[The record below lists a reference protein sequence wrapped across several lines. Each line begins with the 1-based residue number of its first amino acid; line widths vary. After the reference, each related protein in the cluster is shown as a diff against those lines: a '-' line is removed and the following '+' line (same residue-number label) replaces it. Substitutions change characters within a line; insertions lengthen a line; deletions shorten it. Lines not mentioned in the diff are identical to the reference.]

1 MMMTDKKGNF
11 FLKQWTTNCHECIA
25 QIIYSVL
32 NKKYSETKKLNHEN
46 WLQVGNSYFT
56 AIATIALYRDVAECE
71 ESTVYP
77 PTGL

>member
-1 MMMTDKKGNF
+1 M
-11 FLKQWTTNCHECIA
+11 
-25 QIIYSVL
+25 SVL
-32 NKKYSETKKLNHEN
+32 HKLYTVYSIKKYSETKKLNHEN

-56 AIATIALYRDVAECE
+56 AIATIALYQDVAECE